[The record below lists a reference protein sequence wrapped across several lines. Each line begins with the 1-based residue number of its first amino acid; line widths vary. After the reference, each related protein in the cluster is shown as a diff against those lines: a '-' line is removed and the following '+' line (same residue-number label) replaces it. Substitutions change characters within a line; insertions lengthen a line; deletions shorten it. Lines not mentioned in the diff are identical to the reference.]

1 MIPAPVTHLDEVG
14 STNDWLLE
22 RASDLPDSHWVRT
35 DRQTAGRGRRGRV
48 WSDGLGNLMTS
59 VLVRAEGPVQ
69 QLSFVAAVALREAI
83 MTATNGGC
91 QGLNPCPPEALKL
104 KWPNDLLLHGK
115 KVSGILLER
124 SGAALVIGIGVNL
137 ASYPEA
143 VERPA
148 TSLGAAG
155 IALGPAQ
162 LHEALV
168 TAFGNWRGR
177 WASEGFAPVR
187 AAWLQHAAG
196 LGERIAVRLG
206 DEALAGRFEGLDAD
220 GALLLGLDDG
230 ATRAIHA
237 GEVFS
242 L

>member
-1 MIPAPVTHLDEVG
+1 MNSAHVTHLDEVG

-22 RASDLPDSHWVRT
+22 RTGELPDGHWVRA

-59 VLVRAEGPVQ
+59 VLIRADGPVQ

-83 MTATNGGC
+83 ITATTGV
-91 QGLNPCPPEALKL
+91 QGLETCPPEALKL
-104 KWPNDLLLHGK
+104 KWPNDLLLSGR

-137 ASYPEA
+137 ASHPEV

-162 LHEALV
+162 LHDALMA
-168 TAFGNWRGR
+168 AFGHWRGR
-177 WASEGFAPVR
+177 WAGEGFAPVR
-187 AAWLQHAAG
+187 AAWLRHAAG

-206 DEALAGRFEGLDAD
+206 DEALEGRFEGLDAD

>member
-1 MIPAPVTHLDEVG
+1 MTAARVTHLDEVG

-22 RASDLPDSHWVRT
+22 RTGDLPDGHWVRA
-35 DRQTAGRGRRGRV
+35 DRQTAGRGRRGRM

-83 MTATNGGC
+83 MVSTNGV
-91 QGLNPCPPEALKL
+91 QGLAACPPEALKL
-104 KWPNDLLLHGK
+104 KWPNDLLLNGK
-115 KVSGILLER
+115 KLSGILLER
-124 SGAALVIGIGVNL
+124 SGEALVIGLGVNL
-137 ASYPEA
+137 ASHPEGT
-143 VERPA
+143 ERPA

-162 LHEALV
+162 LHGALV
-168 TAFGNWRGR
+168 TAFDAWRGR
-177 WASEGFAPVR
+177 WVAQGFAPVR
-187 AAWLQHAAG
+187 AEWLRHAAG
-196 LGERIAVRLG
+196 LGERIAARLG
-206 DEALAGRFEGLDAD
+206 DEVVEGRFDGLDAD

-230 ATRAIHA
+230 ATRAVHA